1 MKNRDKSM
9 KQTDL
14 ENCKALRKRIFTV
27 AYSGGM
33 GHLASCFSAVEII
46 YTLIVKGAMKCDS
59 KNPTFVNRDRF
70 VLSKGHGGLALYTAL
85 EMAGFISKE
94 DVDSYLKENAV
105 IGGEPNIGDT
115 VGIEASTGSLGHGL
129 SMAVGMAIAQKL
141 DGKGARTFCLIGD
154 GESQEGTIW
163 EAAMAASSF
172 ELENLVGIL
181 DCNALQK
188 SSRIDETMKYIS
200 WEEKWKAFGWNV
212 IVCDGHDVD
221 ELYKA
226 FTLLPSNG
234 KPTIVIANTIKGKG
248 VSIMEGVPKW
258 HFKMPNKKELKVILE
273 ELEIS
278 ENELEV

>member
-1 MKNRDKSM
+1 
-9 KQTDL
+9 
-14 ENCKALRKRIFTV
+14 
-27 AYSGGM
+27 
-33 GHLASCFSAVEII
+33 
-46 YTLIVKGAMKCDS
+46 
-59 KNPTFVNRDRF
+59 
-70 VLSKGHGGLALYTAL
+70 
-85 EMAGFISKE
+85 
-94 DVDSYLKENAV
+94 
-105 IGGEPNIGDT
+105 
-115 VGIEASTGSLGHGL
+115 
-129 SMAVGMAIAQKL
+129 
-141 DGKGARTFCLIGD
+141 
-154 GESQEGTIW
+154 
-163 EAAMAASSF
+163 MAASSF

-226 FTLLPSNG
+226 FTTLPSNG

-248 VSIMEGVPKW
+248 VSIMEGIAKW

-278 ENELEV
+278 ENELEI